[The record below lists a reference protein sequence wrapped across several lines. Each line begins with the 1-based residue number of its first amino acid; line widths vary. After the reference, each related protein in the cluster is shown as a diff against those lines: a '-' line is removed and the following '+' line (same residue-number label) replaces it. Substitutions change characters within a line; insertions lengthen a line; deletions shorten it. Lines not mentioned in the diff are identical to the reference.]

1 MMTELHKQSLAEKT
15 YGYDFSDEDEDF
27 CDPTDDMFDD
37 EVIDPENLLL
47 SNEEIFTDE
56 YMQDF
61 AEKMDAKIA
70 REKKIDRLISIGV
83 ILGCVSV
90 VVLISMYAYWRSKF

>member
-1 MMTELHKQSLAEKT
+1 MMAALHEQSLTEEP
-15 YGYDFSDEDEDF
+15 YGYDFSDEDEEF

-37 EVIDPENLLL
+37 EVIDPGNLLM

-56 YMQDF
+56 YMQVF

-70 REKKIDRLISIGV
+70 KEKKIDRLISIGV